1 MTTDQDVIIEAAAD
15 ENPQYTM
22 SPELLEQS
30 GLSVNVVLMS
40 RLCEAAKAKLS
51 GDPQKMTYKQIRKL
65 FVDNCA
71 DQDGY
76 LSPNHPVVETV
87 VRVLLITKSGT
98 LTLNDIYQVVSDL
111 WLSSDWSRYI
121 NVSTM
126 RRILDHATPY
136 GITRA

>member
-1 MTTDQDVIIEAAAD
+1 MTTNQDVSIEAAMD
-15 ENPQYTM
+15 ENPQYTL

-30 GLSVNVVLMS
+30 GLSVGVVLAS

-51 GDPQKMTYKQIRKL
+51 GDPQKMTYKQLRKL

-87 VRVLLITKSGT
+87 MRVLLTTKSGT
-98 LTLNDIYQVVSDL
+98 LTLNDIHQVGVGPVAQL
-111 WLSSDWSRYI
+111 
-121 NVSTM
+121 
-126 RRILDHATPY
+126 
-136 GITRA
+136 